1 MERVQILILA
11 FILSSARAATAPASL
26 AVLARNEGVK
36 VSSVYVTSHIRSF
49 PLSHGT
55 RVIPSG
61 RLPSD

>member
-1 MERVQILILA
+1 MERVQMLILA

-36 VSSVYVTSHIRSF
+36 VSVYVTSHIRSF